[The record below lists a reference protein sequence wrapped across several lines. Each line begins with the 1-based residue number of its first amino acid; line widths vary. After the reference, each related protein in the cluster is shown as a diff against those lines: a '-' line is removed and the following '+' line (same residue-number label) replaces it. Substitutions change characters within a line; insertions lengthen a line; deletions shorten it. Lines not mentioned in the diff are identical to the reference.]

1 MKFAPWSVI
10 PAVCMVFISARPGIA
25 QSLVEQANRVR
36 QINSQRPT
44 VDIPAVATDATP
56 SAEAF
61 TIPSLWWQEQQQGEA
76 INGRLIDSWRAYD
89 DTVSPTSY
97 VDVIVNGQI
106 WPVLSYLE
114 QYAFITQ
121 FGESSKSYGYQ
132 LRIFTGE
139 RLVGLHVCDFPSATN
154 QSTDNTSNSTT
165 ALPVTPNCI
174 VDLDYFGQGAIRGG
188 RQR

>member
-10 PAVCMVFISARPGIA
+10 PAAWMALISASPSVA
-25 QSLVEQANRVR
+25 QSLEDQANRVG
-36 QINSQRPT
+36 QINNQRPT
-44 VDIPAVATDATP
+44 VDTPAVATDATP
-56 SAEAF
+56 STEAF

-89 DTVSPTSY
+89 DTISPTSY

-121 FGESSKSYGYQ
+121 FGESAKSYGYQ

-139 RLVGLHVCDFPSATN
+139 RLVGLHVCDFTSAA
-154 QSTDNTSNSTT
+154 QSNDDTSDSMT
-165 ALPVTPNCI
+165 APPATPNCI

-188 RQR
+188 GQR

>member
-1 MKFAPWSVI
+1 MKFAPWSAI
-10 PAVCMVFISARPGIA
+10 PAVCMALISARPGVA
-25 QSLVEQANRVR
+25 QSLTEQANRVR

-44 VDIPAVATDATP
+44 ADIPTVATDATP

-89 DTVSPTSY
+89 ATVSPTSY

-121 FGESSKSYGYQ
+121 FGESAKSYGYQ
-132 LRIFTGE
+132 LRVFTGE
-139 RLVGLHVCDFPSATN
+139 RLVGLHVCDFTSAIN
-154 QSTDNTSNSTT
+154 QPTDNASDSMT
-165 ALPVTPNCI
+165 ALPAIPNCI

-188 RQR
+188 GRR

>member
-1 MKFAPWSVI
+1 MKFAPWSAI
-10 PAVCMVFISARPGIA
+10 PAVCMALISARPGVA
-25 QSLVEQANRVR
+25 QSLTEQANRVR

-44 VDIPAVATDATP
+44 ADIPAVATDATP

-76 INGRLIDSWRAYD
+76 INRRLIETWRAYD

-121 FGESSKSYGYQ
+121 FGKSARAYGYQ

-139 RLVGLHVCDFPSATN
+139 RLVGLHVCDFTSIANP
-154 QSTDNTSNSTT
+154 STDSDSMT
-165 ALPVTPNCI
+165 PPPDIPNCI

-188 RQR
+188 GQR